1 MIEVEIVRIRDVIC
15 AKNRGKKLPF
25 ELHILY
31 FYINMILILNIFFVY
46 KFIGCSCNL

>member
-1 MIEVEIVRIRDVIC
+1 MIEVEILRISDVLC

-31 FYINMILILNIFFVY
+31 IFLNIFILDTYSNFE
-46 KFIGCSCNL
+46 G